1 VLEALLK
8 EIVYALMES
17 DVNVRLV
24 GSLREN
30 VRKAV
35 NIQELPAGIN
45 KRKLIQKVR
54 ILSLGSGMLLGIRL

>member
-1 VLEALLK
+1 MK

>member
-1 VLEALLK
+1 MK

-54 ILSLGSGMLLGIRL
+54 ILSLDGEGQVCCWEFD